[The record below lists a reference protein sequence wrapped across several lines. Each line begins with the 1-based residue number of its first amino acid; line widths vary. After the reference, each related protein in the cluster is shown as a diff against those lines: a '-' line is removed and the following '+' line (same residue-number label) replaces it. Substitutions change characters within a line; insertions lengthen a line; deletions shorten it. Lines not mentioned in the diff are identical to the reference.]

1 MSDTWE
7 SLFPLTTV
15 HKLNREISDHNPI
28 ILDTMENKP
37 KKKNVFRFEKSW
49 IKEEGFLERV
59 DRAWNQRVRANSNL
73 DRLLEKAEECEEQ
86 LERLG
91 L

>member
-1 MSDTWE
+1 
-7 SLFPLTTV
+7 
-15 HKLNREISDHNPI
+15 
-28 ILDTMENKP
+28 
-37 KKKNVFRFEKSW
+37 VFRFEKSW

>member
-15 HKLNREISDHNPI
+15 HKLNREVSDHNPL

-37 KKKNVFRFEKSW
+37 KK
-49 IKEEGFLERV
+49 
-59 DRAWNQRVRANSNL
+59 
-73 DRLLEKAEECEEQ
+73 EECVQ
-86 LERLG
+86 V
-91 L
+91 